1 MCSEYMTLNEVLKEV
16 PFKRS
21 TLYKLISEDK
31 FPRQLNL
38 GTNMARWHRDDINKW
53 KNSIRHKH

>member
-1 MCSEYMTLNEVLKEV
+1 MTLNEVLKEV